1 SKKLD
6 YVKVGLF
13 LILEQ
18 KRLVNYKLQL
28 SANTRIHLVFY
39 VLLLESADAKTLV

>member
-6 YVKVGLF
+6 HVKVRLF

-18 KRLVNYKLQL
+18 KGLVNYKLQL
-28 SANTRIHLVFY
+28 SANTRIYLVFY
-39 VLLLESADAKTLV
+39 VLLLESANAEILV

>member
-6 YVKVGLF
+6 YVKIRLF
-13 LILEQ
+13 LILER

-28 SANTRIHLVFY
+28 SANTKIYLVFY
-39 VLLLESADAKTLV
+39 VLLLESTNAEILV